1 MKLDLSCPIELRG
14 YALVCKDGRA
24 DATAR
29 LYNLSDRRI
38 ASFEAVAKWRSE
50 LAGRSLA
57 CPFTADAL
65 RAEKRSFFSM
75 ELTTDRLP
83 DADSVELLFTRV
95 RFEDGEEWRAG
106 NGPYADVGPLPFLR
120 PDELTRLRAQMGGD
134 AVCVPREDG
143 ETWRCVCGR
152 VNAGRT
158 CVRCQRSREE
168 AFSFTPEPEKAT
180 PSTESPAEKAE
191 FEALQSRALRR
202 QARRL
207 RRALALS
214 IVVLAAGVLAVLCA
228 PKPAVQTVSAAQAFS
243 SDLR

>member
-65 RAEKRSFFSM
+65 RAEKRGFFSM
-75 ELTTDRLP
+75 ELSTDRLP

-120 PDELTRLRAQMGGD
+120 PDELTHLRAQMGDD
-134 AVCVPREDG
+134 AVCVPRRDA

-152 VNAGRT
+152 VNAGKT
-158 CVRCQRSREE
+158 CVRCLRSFDEVF
-168 AFSFTPEPEKAT
+168 AFTPEPSESAPAVETPAKA
-180 PSTESPAEKAE
+180 AE
-191 FEALQSRALRR
+191 FEVLQTRALRR
-202 QARRL
+202 QTRRL

-214 IVVLAAGVLAVLCA
+214 VVLLAVGTLAVLCA
-228 PKPAVQTVSAAQAFS
+228 PKPAVQPASTAQALTV
-243 SDLR
+243 DPR

>member
-57 CPFTADAL
+57 CPFTADGL

-106 NGPYADVGPLPFLR
+106 NGLYAEIGPLPFLR
-120 PDELTRLRAQMGGD
+120 PDELTRLRAQMGDD
-134 AVCVPREDG
+134 AVCLPRDDG
-143 ETWRCVCGR
+143 ETWLCACGR
-152 VNAGRT
+152 VNAGET
-158 CVRCQRSREE
+158 CVRCRRSRVEVL
-168 AFSFTPEPEKAT
+168 AFRPEPAEPEPADET
-180 PSTESPAEKAE
+180 PAEARE
-191 FEALQSRALRR
+191 FEALQTRALRR
-202 QARRL
+202 QSRAL

-214 IVVLAAGVLAVLCA
+214 IAVLAVGVLAVLCA
-228 PKPAVQTVSAAQAFS
+228 PKPAVQTVAAASALA
-243 SDLR
+243 R